1 MPGPGLGAD
10 DRHVLGGLV
19 EGQRGEERWPRRVVA
34 CRLGVPGGLHCP
46 EERTASHV
54 LEGTRGLLSWG
65 ARAICAPDKGG
76 GGGVQHGACTAGDS
90 ECAGHRQLN
99 PVRASAGPHPE
110 ALAGV
115 RVGADHGVLSG
126 DGRIR
131 CGFQ

>member
-76 GGGVQHGACTAGDS
+76 GGGGCSMA
-90 ECAGHRQLN
+90 
-99 PVRASAGPHPE
+99 P
-110 ALAGV
+110 ALQVTQNV
-115 RVGADHGVLSG
+115 RVTDSLTQSG
-126 DGRIR
+126 HQPDLILRPWQG
-131 CGFQ
+131 